1 MDAGRMVGGFN
12 KTRLRHITI
21 LAAHPP
27 SDITF
32 CSFFVYSLLLPKRPG
47 EQPL

>member
-1 MDAGRMVGGFN
+1 MVAGRMVGGFN

-32 CSFFVYSLLLPKRPG
+32 LSTPSYYLSDLANSPY
-47 EQPL
+47 EDA